1 MNYNKAINILKLSYN
16 FNEKELKHQY
26 YLKALLYHPDKNQ
39 DLDAK
44 TKFQEILEAYNFL
57 NKYKNFLNES
67 EQSEEN
73 ENSYSNILDKFI
85 NGMLNKNIDIN
96 HFLYILNDKCSKLSI
111 DLFKHF
117 SKNTL
122 LKIHE
127 FIRLYSDNLHIN
139 KSIIK
144 KLDDL
149 IKEYTKND
157 IIEIIRPSLENLIND
172 EIYKY
177 SIKNEIYY
185 IPMWHNELV
194 YEISNNLLII
204 QCEPELPEYI
214 NIDEYNNLYVN
225 ISTTI
230 KSILNEN
237 SITINIGAK
246 KYTIPL
252 NELYIRKYQRYTF
265 LKQGIS
271 IIDTKEIYNVD
282 SRANVYV
289 DIFLTDVRESQIIQ

>member
-1 MNYNKAINILKLSYN
+1 MNYSKAINILKLSYN

-67 EQSEEN
+67 EESEEN

-85 NGMLNKNIDIN
+85 NCMLNKNIDIN
-96 HFLYILNDKCSKLSI
+96 NFLYILNNKCSKLSI
-111 DLFKHF
+111 DLFQHF

-122 LKIHE
+122 LKLHE

-144 KLDDL
+144 KLDEL

-177 SIKNEIYY
+177 SINNEIYY

-237 SITINIGAK
+237 SITINIGEK

-271 IIDTKEIYNVD
+271 LIDTKEIYNVD

-289 DIFLTDVRESQIIQ
+289 DIFFTDVSESAII

>member
-1 MNYNKAINILKLSYN
+1 MNYSKAINILKLSYN
-16 FNEKELKHQY
+16 FNEKQLKHQY

-67 EQSEEN
+67 EESEEN

-85 NGMLNKNIDIN
+85 NCMLNKNIDIN
-96 HFLYILNDKCSKLSI
+96 NFLYILNNKCSKLSI
-111 DLFKHF
+111 DLFQHF

-122 LKIHE
+122 LKLHE

-144 KLDDL
+144 KLDEL

-177 SIKNEIYY
+177 SINNEIYY

-237 SITINIGAK
+237 SITINIGEK

-271 IIDTKEIYNVD
+271 LIDTKEIYNVD

-289 DIFLTDVRESQIIQ
+289 DIFFTDVSESAII